1 MKTTLLKIS
10 SFFMYMFIMAV
21 MLCNSYML
29 YLTVRMSNGGFLD
42 NVSVMADHK
51 VFSRMPIAST
61 SLIAT
66 IILLA
71 IFVRNLIKT
80 HNYDNK

>member
-1 MKTTLLKIS
+1 
-10 SFFMYMFIMAV
+10 MYMLIMAV

-29 YLTVRMSNGGFLD
+29 FLTIKLSNGRFLD

-61 SLIAT
+61 SLFTT

-71 IFVRNLIKT
+71 IFIIVLIK
-80 HNYDNK
+80 NRN